1 MSALASHRKSI
12 ADQPPLWNI
21 LVVADEAHFLQGA
34 ASLFPAET
42 VRVVGVLAP
51 ADALS
56 LLSQESFHVLLLSA
70 GRLGPSEKRL
80 LRKAMEADEST
91 QVFLLLDKWDDLQEI
106 RDLVRPLTWSV
117 MLRPQ
122 PKEQMRILIQ
132 AAMDRIRLQREV
144 QYLRHQEP
152 YIYGFDSILGECS
165 QMKEMLRMVR
175 RVATSDATVLIQGES
190 GTGKELI
197 AAAIHYNSPRRGGP
211 FVAVNSANLQENLL
225 ESELF
230 GHEKGA
236 FTGAERQRIGRFEQA
251 NGGTL
256 FLDEVGDMTPAV
268 QGKLLR
274 VLEQGSFE
282 RLGGSKTIRVNV
294 RVLAATNQDL
304 RRAMTERRF
313 RQDLYYRLCVV
324 PVHVPPLRE
333 RREDI
338 VLLAEFFLRKYG
350 GAAIRGPV
358 RILPSAMEC
367 LKAYSWPGNVREL
380 ENVIERAVLICQGEA
395 ISPKDLMLPVESP
408 AQVRSRSIQ
417 LPPGGVRLEDLE
429 RDLILQALERTN
441 WVQRKA
447 AHLLGVT
454 PRAIHYKIRK
464 HRIRLPRGRR

>member
-1 MSALASHRKSI
+1 MDASASRREGMA
-12 ADQPPLWNI
+12 AEPPLWSI
-21 LVVADEAHFLQGA
+21 LVVADEARFLEELS
-34 ASLFPAET
+34 SLFPAQT

-51 ADALS
+51 SDGLS
-56 LLSQESFHVLLLSA
+56 SLSQELFHVLVLSTSRI
-70 GRLGPSEKRL
+70 GTGEKRL
-80 LRKAMEADEST
+80 LKKAMEADERT
-91 QVFLLLDKWDDLQEI
+91 PVFLLLDRREDVHEI

-117 MLRPQ
+117 MSRPQ
-122 PKEQMRILIQ
+122 PGDQMRTLIQ
-132 AAMDRIRLQREV
+132 AAMDRIVLQREV

-152 YIYGFDSILGECS
+152 YIYGLDRIVGRSS
-165 QMKEMLRMVR
+165 KMREMLRMAS
-175 RVATSDATVLIQGES
+175 RVAASDAAVLIQGES

-197 AAAIHYNSPRRGGP
+197 AAAIHYNSPRRGAP
-211 FVAVNSANLQENLL
+211 FVAVNCANLQENLL

-274 VLEQGSFE
+274 VLEQGCFE

-304 RRAMTERRF
+304 RRAMRERRF

-324 PVHVPPLRE
+324 PIHVPPLRE
-333 RREDI
+333 RAGDI
-338 VLLAEFFLRKYG
+338 PLLADFFLRKYG
-350 GAAIRGPV
+350 GGVTHGPV
-358 RILPSAMEC
+358 RILPSAMEY
-367 LKAYSWPGNVREL
+367 LEAYSWPGNVREL

-395 ISPKDLMLPVESP
+395 ISPKDLMLPAESP
-408 AQVRSRSIQ
+408 AGVRPRPVV

-454 PRAIHYKIRK
+454 PRAMHYKIRK
-464 HRIRLPRGRR
+464 HRIQLPRPRR

>member
-1 MSALASHRKSI
+1 MRREGM
-12 ADQPPLWNI
+12 ADEPPLWNI
-21 LVVADEAHFLQGA
+21 LVVADEAQVLEGV
-34 ASLFPAET
+34 ASLFPLET
-42 VRVVGVLAP
+42 VRVAGVLAP
-51 ADALS
+51 ADAMS
-56 LLSQESFHVLLLSA
+56 LLTQESFHVLLLSSS
-70 GRLGPSEKRL
+70 RMGPGERRL
-80 LRKAMEADEST
+80 LKKAMEAEEST
-91 QVFLLLDKWDDLQEI
+91 PVFLLLDKWDDVQEI
-106 RDLVRPLTWSV
+106 RDLVRPLTWSI

-122 PKEQMRILIQ
+122 PMEQMRILIQ
-132 AAMDRIRLQREV
+132 AAMDRIMLQREV

-152 YIYGFDSILGECS
+152 YIYGFDRILGQS
-165 QMKEMLRMVR
+165 PRMKEMLRMVR

-197 AAAIHYNSPRRGGP
+197 AAAIHYNSPRRGAP

-256 FLDEVGDMTPAV
+256 FLDEVGDMSPAV

-282 RLGGSKTIRVNV
+282 RLGGSKTVRVNV

-304 RRAMTERRF
+304 RRAMEERRF

-324 PVHVPPLRE
+324 PIHVPPLRE
-333 RREDI
+333 RAEDI
-338 VLLAEFFLRKYG
+338 PLLAEFFLRKYG
-350 GAAIRGPV
+350 GAATRGPV
-358 RILPSAMEC
+358 GILPSAMES

-380 ENVIERAVLICQGEA
+380 ENVMERALLICQGEA
-395 ISPKDLMLPVESP
+395 ISPQDLMLPVESP
-408 AQVRSRSIQ
+408 TQVRCRSIQ
-417 LPPGGVRLEDLE
+417 LPPGGVRLEELE
-429 RDLILQALERTN
+429 RDLIAQALERTN

-447 AHLLGVT
+447 AHLLGIT

-464 HRIRLPRGRR
+464 HRIQLPRGRR